1 MTCVG
6 DIMSAL
12 WVFSALGGGGGGT
25 SWMHWWYVISVLGD
39 IIIVACGTP
48 PVH

>member
-12 WVFSALGGGGGGT
+12 WVFSALGGGGGAHHGCIGGT
-25 SWMHWWYVISVLGD
+25 SSVYWETSLSLH
-39 IIIVACGTP
+39 VEHP